1 MTKSIPQPVNQPA
14 TTPTPHELMRQSQR
28 ELADAVMQMKAKQ
41 IECLIGLYRK
51 SDAPAGTDDLGEM
64 YRRTVALSRE
74 FGLDFSVVK
83 KLVYFGF
90 NCGVECAAS
99 IASSAGAMEKVLGK
113 DEFPEKSSRG
123 DAAARESA

>member
-1 MTKSIPQPVNQPA
+1 MTKSIPQPVNQTAPS
-14 TTPTPHELMRQSQR
+14 PHELMRQTQR
-28 ELADAVMQMKAKQ
+28 EIAEAVMNMKAKQ

-51 SDAPAGTDDLGEM
+51 SDALEGTDDLGEM
-64 YRRTVALSRE
+64 YRRTQMLSQE
-74 FGLDFSVVK
+74 LDLDFSVVQ
-83 KLVYFGF
+83 KLVDFGF

-113 DEFPEKSSRG
+113 DESCEKSPCS